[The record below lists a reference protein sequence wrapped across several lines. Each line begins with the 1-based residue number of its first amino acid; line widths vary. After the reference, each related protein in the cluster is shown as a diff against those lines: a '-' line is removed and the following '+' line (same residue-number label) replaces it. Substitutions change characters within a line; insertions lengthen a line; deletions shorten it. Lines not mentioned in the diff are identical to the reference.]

1 MDIHSGRNFPGY
13 PMGWSEV
20 SARGELKLGVDM
32 PINMRPR
39 SVEELLLFP
48 SLFSSAQLA

>member
-13 PMGWSEV
+13 PMGWSKA
-20 SARGELKLGVDM
+20 SARKELTVDVDM

-39 SVEELLLFP
+39 SVEQHLLFLLLFSP
-48 SLFSSAQLA
+48 AH

>member
-13 PMGWSEV
+13 PMGGSEA
-20 SARGELKLGVDM
+20 SARKELTVDVDM

-39 SVEELLLFP
+39 SVEHHLLF
-48 SLFSSAQLA
+48 SLLFSPAH